1 MYYASEWGMVSCVEV
16 LITLNADL
24 LQCDRYV
31 LFRKARGCDGPVGLK
46 NVDLYWGYVQVVR
59 CFIVQERQ
67 ISLVC
72 CIGMGPRFVR

>member
-31 LFRKARGCDGPVGLK
+31 LFRKARGCDGLVGFEK
-46 NVDLYWGYVQVVR
+46 MW
-59 CFIVQERQ
+59 I
-67 ISLVC
+67 
-72 CIGMGPRFVR
+72 CIGDMFRL